1 MDDEKHIAALK
12 QAVLNMDYD
21 LMSKAAREA
30 MDAGVDPLRAMLE
43 GMSPAMTEIG
53 EKFQSGEYYLPELI
67 VAGDVMKEGLK
78 IIRPHLKGE
87 SEKGRK
93 KLVIATV
100 QGDNHDIGKNIAG
113 TLLSVHGFEVVDLGI
128 DVSPGKIVDAV
139 KEHKPAILGLSALLT
154 VTMPKM
160 AEVLKS
166 LREAGLRDSVKV
178 ILGGTAVTPQF
189 ARRIGAD
196 YATNNAAEGVTK
208 CLEWVKEGEGG

>member
-12 QAVLNMDYD
+12 RAILSMDYD
-21 LMSKAAREA
+21 LMSRAAREA
-30 MDAGVDPLRAMLE
+30 MEAGVNPQRAILE

-78 IIRPHLKGE
+78 IVSPYLKGE

-128 DVSPGKIVDAV
+128 DVSPEKILDAV
-139 KEHKPAILGLSALLT
+139 KEHKPAIVGLSALLT

-160 AEVLKS
+160 AEVLKA
-166 LREAGLRDSVKV
+166 LREAGLRDGVKV
-178 ILGGTAVTPQF
+178 ILGGTAVTPEF

-196 YATNNAAEGVTK
+196 YATNNAAEGVKK
-208 CLEWVKEGEGG
+208 CLEWIKE

>member
-12 QAVLNMDYD
+12 RAILSMDYD
-21 LMSKAAREA
+21 LMSRAAREA
-30 MDAGVDPLRAMLE
+30 MEAGVNPQRAILE

-78 IIRPHLKGE
+78 IVSPYLKGE

-113 TLLSVHGFEVVDLGI
+113 TLLSVHGFEVIDLGI
-128 DVSPGKIVDAV
+128 DVSPEKILDAV
-139 KEHKPAILGLSALLT
+139 KEHKPAIVGLSALLT

-160 AEVLKS
+160 AEVLKA
-166 LREAGLRDSVKV
+166 LREAGLRDGVKV
-178 ILGGTAVTPQF
+178 ILGGTAVTPEF

-196 YATNNAAEGVTK
+196 YATNNAAEGVKK
-208 CLEWVKEGEGG
+208 CLEWIKE